1 MLGGKKLGSL
11 LLCML
16 VLMFLSASAFAADRA
31 IDKQDLKGI
40 NAKRHNWAFATAGGA
55 AIGAGVGALVG
66 GHTEVFKGI
75 LMGGGGGSAAWLH
88 THRNAMGGWRPLLLL
103 GSHTALGTGIGW
115 TICGCNDGAFAGAMI
130 GGGASAIWQ
139 SMRTDSRRRTA
150 ANTTSP

>member
-1 MLGGKKLGSL
+1 MLGGKKTIGL
-11 LLCML
+11 LLCL
-16 VLMFLSASAFAADRA
+16 LFVIFSVSAYAADRP

-40 NAKRHNWAFATAGGA
+40 NARRHNWAFATAGGA

-88 THRNAMGGWRPLLLL
+88 THRSAMGGWRPLLLL

-139 SMRTDSRRRTA
+139 SMKTDSRRRTA
-150 ANTTSP
+150 QTTSP

>member
-1 MLGGKKLGSL
+1 MLGGKKSIGL
-11 LLCML
+11 LICLLFVFMT
-16 VLMFLSASAFAADRA
+16 ASATAADRP

-55 AIGAGVGALVG
+55 AIGAGVGALFG
-66 GHTEVFKGI
+66 GSGDVAKGI
-75 LMGGGGGSAAWLH
+75 LIGGGGGSAAWLH
-88 THRNAMGGWRPLLLL
+88 AHRNTMGGWRPLLLL

-139 SMRTDSRRRTA
+139 SMRTDSRRHTA
-150 ANTTSP
+150 SNNTAP

>member
-1 MLGGKKLGSL
+1 MLGGKKSIGLLICL
-11 LLCML
+11 LLVFM
-16 VLMFLSASAFAADRA
+16 SASAIAADRP

-40 NAKRHNWAFATAGGA
+40 TAKRHNWAFATAGGA
-55 AIGAGVGALVG
+55 AIGAGIGALVG

-88 THRNAMGGWRPLLLL
+88 SHRSSMGGWRPLLLL

-139 SMRTDSRRRTA
+139 SMKTDSPRRTA
-150 ANTTSP
+150 STASAP